1 MELYNFF
8 RGTLAWTATI
18 ACLWPLNAPLLAFA
32 FKVQQGSKPIDMEN
46 DEYWTR
52 SFVTSLVL
60 GLVTAGFIFVDYMIA
75 DLTEL
80 TPGLIHMVIYIGY
93 VPLAVWILTLFFAR
107 DDLAEGLSLFMIYLY
122 LPIFVLFTLN
132 SLLGWLSPNLRFWD
146 LLLNLVYP
154 WLKPVTPT

>member
-8 RGTLAWTATI
+8 RGTLAWTATV

-32 FKVQQGSKPIDMEN
+32 FKVQQGSKKIDMEN

-52 SFVTSLVL
+52 SFVTSFLL
-60 GLVTAGFIFVDYMIA
+60 GLVTAGFIFVDYMLA
-75 DLTEL
+75 DWAEL
-80 TPGLIHMVIYIGY
+80 PPGPIHMIVYIGY

-132 SLLGWLSPNLRFWD
+132 SLLGLLSPSLRFWD

-154 WLKPVTPT
+154 WLKPVPTT